1 MEAKIIE
8 TKNSLI
14 SFFKRV
20 DEMLYE
26 YGNKIL

>member
-1 MEAKIIE
+1 MAAKIIE
-8 TKNSLI
+8 TKNCVVC
-14 SFFKRV
+14 FFKRV